1 MKFRRKFYCLVLLY
15 LVQFV
20 FDSSPFNDPHIKYP
34 YGEISK
40 KIKLIFEK
48 VLPKY
53 ITEYTNN
60 ELYTI
65 NLFGLDLS
73 LNRFYIPDYIS
84 SQMYSESRI
93 FFTEFICSKEGVLI
107 ENRNKLLFEILKSYR
122 NEQKKINL
130 RAYNQ
135 INGRDLEFEF
145 ISKTNTFEIVNSKSS
160 ISDLRNEILEKLKK
174 YESHVS
180 EHIKNK
186 IFKIYIIT
194 PFLLKLID
202 IKVLEYTI
210 KEFLQVH
217 VIEKDTVILFS
228 RQINDVQ
235 MSINKNI
242 SYNHFYQ
249 LLRKVDSSGNFSV
262 NIEKRILFNKN
273 TCEVYQDNVSDKN
286 DIQNGIIDD
295 LKSKNIS
302 TISNL
307 DLKDPMSLIQP
318 VSKPNSDAQIL
329 PFLDQS
335 LSFLD
340 LSSSEER
347 IIYREFSSFRINYIF
362 RIFNT
367 EIFRIKLY
375 FQIEQNGRFRY
386 FTLDPIFPRN
396 KQFNQVSMIQY
407 EPATQKLQFKY
418 DDGINHRRDSIAIF
432 FYALNHRFEDEIES
446 LIRLSYE

>member
-1 MKFRRKFYCLVLLY
+1 MKFLRKFYCLVLLY

-20 FDSSPFNDPHIKYP
+20 FDSSLFNDPHIDYL

-145 ISKTNTFEIVNSKSS
+145 ISKMNTFEIVNSKSS

-194 PFLLKLID
+194 PFLLKLMD
-202 IKVLEYTI
+202 INVLEYTI
-210 KEFLQVH
+210 KELLQIH

-307 DLKDPMSLIQP
+307 DSKDPMSLIQP

-347 IIYREFSSFRINYIF
+347 IIYREFSLFRINYIF

-375 FQIEQNGRFRY
+375 FQMEQNGRFRY
-386 FTLDPIFPRN
+386 FTLDSIFPRT
-396 KQFNQVSMIQY
+396 KQFNQVSTIQY
-407 EPATQKLQFKY
+407 ELATQNLQFKY
-418 DDGINHRRDSIAIF
+418 YDGINHRRDSIAIF